1 MIGVWIQHWW
11 PPRSPSG
18 RALSRC
24 SPQLLRPAQRSAQS
38 ARGAAEVQL
47 DRITHQLAALDQAW
61 YWTPEW
67 QAGEAEADAD
77 LVAGRFVRFRT
88 AEEMDAH
95 LVGIPLPEQAASGS
109 SRHTG

>member
-1 MIGVWIQHWW
+1 MAA
-11 PPRSPSG
+11 
-18 RALSRC
+18 ALSLG
-24 SPQLLRPAQRSAQS
+24 SSIIALLTAVSAARAARRAES
-38 ARGAAEVQL
+38 ARGTAEVQL

-77 LVAGRFVRFRT
+77 LVSGRFVRFRT

-95 LVGIPLPEQAASGS
+95 LASIPLPEQAASGGR
-109 SRHTG
+109 RHAD

>member
-1 MIGVWIQHWW
+1 MA
-11 PPRSPSG
+11 RSL
-18 RALSRC
+18 RAALSLGA
-24 SPQLLRPAQRSAQS
+24 SVVALLTAATAARAAKRAER
-38 ARGAAEVQL
+38 ARGTAEVQL

-77 LVAGRFVRFRT
+77 LVAGRFVRFHA

-95 LVGIPLPEQAASGS
+95 LVSIPLSEQAASGS
-109 SRHTG
+109 SRHAG

>member
-1 MIGVWIQHWW
+1 MAA
-11 PPRSPSG
+11 
-18 RALSRC
+18 ALSLGA
-24 SPQLLRPAQRSAQS
+24 SVVALLTAATAARAAKRAER

-77 LVAGRFVRFRT
+77 LAAGRFARFHT

-95 LVGIPLPEQAASGS
+95 LISIPLPEQAASGS
-109 SRHTG
+109 SRPAD